1 MGRLLDRIVSYSSSL
16 NSIVCLLLFLDLS
29 ISTMYAAFDDQF
41 IGARAYGMGGAS
53 TAVTNEADGLLVNPA
68 SISTITGQQFS
79 GTMAMLHVGLSDE
92 TSITQNLVAYANS
105 HPGRGA
111 VGLLWKRLNVSQLYA
126 ENYVILGASKSY
138 RIGGEHNRHFS
149 VGVSGK
155 LLNWETVPTLGAN
168 GTVLED
174 LPGRSQLSIDMGFV
188 FRSSSNIPVAVSVQN
203 LNSPSMASSSSP
215 TSENLPLQTTL
226 GIGILGKNST
236 SGMDLVFRR
245 QEIHVRVGLEY
256 RLHGGKLLV
265 RSGFSLENLAWGTN
279 LTIGA
284 GFRPRERIRMD
295 YGFVLPNSGI
305 QATFG
310 SHRFSIVYDF

>member
-1 MGRLLDRIVSYSSSL
+1 MGSLFDRIFDYSSSFNL
-16 NSIVCLLLFLDLS
+16 IACLILFLTPFTS
-29 ISTMYAAFDDQF
+29 MIYAAFDDQF

-53 TAVTNEADGLLVNPA
+53 TAVTNEGDGLLVNPA
-68 SISTITGQQFS
+68 SISNSSGQQFS
-79 GTMAMLHVGLSDE
+79 ATMAVLHVGLSDE
-92 TSITQNLVAYANS
+92 TSITQNLITYSNS
-105 HPGRGA
+105 RPDRGA

-126 ENYVILGASKSY
+126 ENYIILGASKSY
-138 RIGGEHNRHFS
+138 RIGGENNRHFS
-149 VGVSGK
+149 IGVSGK

-168 GTVLED
+168 GAVLED

-203 LNSPSMASSSSP
+203 LNSPDVASSSSP
-215 TSENLPLQTTL
+215 TSEALPLQTTL
-226 GIGILGKNST
+226 GIGILGRNST

-245 QEIHVRVGLEY
+245 QEIDVRAGLEY
-256 RLHGGKLLV
+256 RLHGDKLLV
-265 RSGFSLENLAWGTN
+265 RGGFRLENLAWGTN

-284 GFRPRERIRMD
+284 GFRPRERMRID
-295 YGFVLPNSGI
+295 YGFVLPNGGI

>member
-1 MGRLLDRIVSYSSSL
+1 MGSSFNRVSIYSSSCH
-16 NSIVCLLLFLDLS
+16 SIVYLILFLNFYT
-29 ISTMYAAFDDQF
+29 STIHAAFDDRF

-53 TAVTNEADGLLVNPA
+53 TAVTNEGDGLLVNPA
-68 SISTITGQQFS
+68 SISNSSGQQFS
-79 GTMAMLHVGLSDE
+79 ATMAVLHVGLSDE
-92 TSITQNLVAYANS
+92 TSITQNLITYATS
-105 HPGRGA
+105 RPDRGA

-138 RIGGEHNRHFS
+138 RIGGENKRHFS
-149 VGVSGK
+149 IGVSGK

-168 GTVLED
+168 GVVLED
-174 LPGRSQLSIDMGFV
+174 LPGRSQLSVDMGFV

-203 LNSPSMASSSSP
+203 LNSPDIASSSSP
-215 TSENLPLQTTL
+215 ASEPLPLQTTL
-226 GIGILGKNST
+226 GIGILGRNST

-245 QEIHVRVGLEY
+245 QEINVRVGLEY
-256 RLHGGKLLV
+256 RLHDGKLLV
-265 RSGFSLENLAWGTN
+265 RGGFRLENLAWGTN

-284 GFRPRERIRMD
+284 GFRPRERMRID